1 MSVYSDMLYKSSPE
15 YVRAYTEGFETMRLI
30 ALEEITLLAV
40 KIKKM
45 EAYSETTGTLEV
57 K

>member
-30 ALEEITLLAV
+30 AIEELDKL
-40 KIKKM
+40 KEEFKKLQ
-45 EAYSETTGTLEV
+45 AYSETSGTLEV

>member
-1 MSVYSDMLYKSSPE
+1 MLYKSSPE